1 MQASKV
7 APHRVRSKSVI
18 LCEAFQLVR
27 QSQSDVN
34 RILGS
39 LRRSFKVG
47 DVDTM
52 RDGYDVVG
60 WTVLNPQAVLS

>member
-7 APHRVRSKSVI
+7 ALHRVRSESAI

-27 QSQSDVN
+27 PAQGDVN

-39 LRRSFKVG
+39 LHRSFKVEG
-47 DVDTM
+47 VDTT
-52 RDGYDVVG
+52 RDRYDVVG
-60 WTVLNPQAVLS
+60 WTVLNPQAGLS